1 MTSGR
6 LRATRTTCP
15 YCGVGCGVIAATAPD
30 GTTTIKGD
38 PDHPANFGRLC
49 SKGSALAETLG
60 LEDRLLHPE
69 IGGKR
74 VSWDDAL
81 DAVAGT
87 FQSTIAEH
95 GPDSVAFYVSGQLLT
110 EDYYVANKL
119 MKGYIGSANIDT
131 NSRLCMASSVA
142 GHRRAFGADTV
153 PVDYADLEIADLVVL
168 VGSNLAWCHP
178 VIYQRLAAAKAARP
192 ELTVVLIDPRE
203 TATAQLADLHLPL
216 APGSD
221 VALFNG
227 LLDHLALGYADSDFV
242 ATHTS
247 GLHEALAVARTA
259 GFAEALRE
267 TRLDARDLRHFY
279 ELFARTEKVVTV
291 YSQGVNQSVA
301 GTDKVNA
308 IINCHLLTGRIG
320 KLGMGP
326 FSMTGQP
333 NAMGG
338 REVGGLANQ
347 LAAHMDIDNPL
358 HRRIVQDFWRSPVL
372 AATPGLKAV
381 DLFAAVA
388 DGRVKALWI
397 MATNPV
403 DSLPDADAVAAA
415 LQACPFVV
423 VSDVT
428 CDADTVCYADV
439 LLPAAAWG
447 EKDGTVTNSER
458 RISRQRPFLHE
469 PGEAR
474 RDWRIVVDVAARM
487 GFAKDFAYRS
497 EADIFREHAALSAS
511 HNRGDRDFDIG
522 GLAGLSDRD
531 YDKLAPVQWPVAE
544 EETTAEEVPARMFA
558 DGRYFTPD
566 RRARFVPTP
575 YRLPRE
581 LVSDAYPFVL
591 NTGRVRDHWHTLT
604 RTAKSPRLSG
614 HMAEPYCE
622 LHPDDAARFGIAP
635 AELVTVESVYGMAVV
650 RAAVTER
657 QRPGSVY
664 VPMHWTDR
672 YASKGRVDAVVAPE
686 TDPIS
691 GQPGLK
697 YTPVAVR
704 PYAARWYGF
713 AVMRDIPQALSA
725 GYWALAKCEG
735 GWRIELAGDAV
746 PEDWDAFAR
755 RLFGMAAV
763 AAPDEGDLLAYRDAQ
778 SGQHRFAVF
787 DGKRL
792 SGALF
797 VGPAPVAVSRTWM
810 AGRLDS
816 GTDAPADRLR
826 LLAGRGG
833 DNLPDPGAIVCSCF
847 SVGVNQIAAAVLSGG
862 CPTVE
867 AVGAALGAGT
877 NCGSCRAEI
886 QRLIHDTDTPAR
898 VAAHAPA

>member
-1 MTSGR
+1 MTSGT

-49 SKGSALAETLG
+49 SKGAALAETLG
-60 LEDRLLHPE
+60 LEDRLLYPE

-74 VSWDDAL
+74 VSWDAAL
-81 DAVAGT
+81 EAVAGT
-87 FQSTIAEH
+87 FRRTIAEH
-95 GPDSVAFYVSGQLLT
+95 GPDSVAFYVSGQFLT

-119 MKGYIGSANIDT
+119 MKGFIGSANIDT

-153 PVDYADLEIADLVVL
+153 PVDYADLEAADLVVL

-178 VIYQRLAAAKAARP
+178 VIYQRLAAAKTERP
-192 ELTVVLIDPRE
+192 ALKVVLVDPRE

-227 LLDHLALGYADSDFV
+227 LLDHLALGYADGGFV
-242 ATHTS
+242 ARHTS
-247 GLHEALAVARTA
+247 GLDAALAVARTA
-259 GFAEALRE
+259 GFAGALRE
-267 TRLDARDLRHFY
+267 TRLDALDLQRFY
-279 ELFARTEKVVTV
+279 DLFARTEKVVTV
-291 YSQGVNQSVA
+291 YSQGVNQSIA

-320 KLGMGP
+320 RPGMGP

-347 LAAHMDIDNPL
+347 LAAHMDIDDPL
-358 HRRIVQDFWRSPVL
+358 HRRIVQDFWHSPAL

-381 DLFAAVA
+381 DLFEAAG
-388 DGRVKALWI
+388 DGRIKALWI

-415 LQACPFVV
+415 LEACPFVV
-423 VSDVT
+423 VSDVSR
-428 CDADTVCYADV
+428 DTDTARYADV
-439 LLPAAAWG
+439 LLPAAGWG

-458 RISRQRPFLHE
+458 RISRQRAFLQE
-469 PGEAR
+469 PGETR
-474 RDWRIVVDVAARM
+474 RDWRIIAQVAARM
-487 GFAKDFAYRS
+487 GFAKDFAYTS
-497 EADIFREHAALSAS
+497 EAQIFREHAALSAS
-511 HNRGDRDFDIG
+511 RNRGSRDFDIG
-522 GLAGLSDRD
+522 GLAGISDRE
-531 YDKLAPVQWPVAE
+531 YDAMAPVQWPVAE
-544 EETTAEEVPARMFA
+544 GVESDAPPARMFG
-558 DGRYFTPD
+558 DGRFFTGD
-566 RRARFVPTP
+566 GRARFVPTP

-581 LVSDAYPFVL
+581 LVTGAYPYVL
-591 NTGRVRDHWHTLT
+591 NTGRVRDHWHTMT
-604 RTAKSPRLSG
+604 RTAKSSRLSG
-614 HMAEPYCE
+614 HIAEPFCE
-622 LHPDDAARFGIAP
+622 LHPDDAARLGIAP
-635 AELVTVESVYGMAVV
+635 AQLVAVESAYGTAVV
-650 RAAVTER
+650 RAAVTDR

-686 TDPIS
+686 TDPVS

-713 AVMRDIPQALSA
+713 AVMRTAPLAPSA
-725 GYWALAKCEG
+725 GYWALAKCDG
-735 GWRIELAGDAV
+735 GWRVELAGDTV
-746 PEDWDAFAR
+746 PEDWGAFAR
-755 RLFGMAAV
+755 RFLGMEAT

-778 SGQHRFAVF
+778 SGHHRFAVF

-810 AGRLDS
+810 AGRLD
-816 GTDAPADRLR
+816 GDIEAPAERLR

-833 DNLPDPGAIVCSCF
+833 DNLPDPGAVVCSCF

-862 CPTVE
+862 CTTVE
-867 AVGAALGAGT
+867 AVGTALGAGT

-886 QRLIHDTDTPAR
+886 QRLIHETDTPAR
-898 VAAHAPA
+898 VAAHAPG